1 VTQIA
6 HLSDMHLNGS
16 AERHGRFAYAL
27 DRAAHLGAD
36 HVILTGDL
44 TSSGHPSE
52 FNELSWAL
60 RQWLPERVT
69 LVPGNHDGGPDGWC
83 CALSGPL
90 ARFIR
95 TSARGA
101 VTGLGDAVV
110 VPVNTQLPN
119 PAPIFAGRGYVSIP
133 QLVRLDRIAEAAEG
147 RPVIVAGH
155 HGPQADPAQWF
166 LGMANAG
173 QVDYV
178 LDRHDNIVWCC
189 GHDHRLMDLGRVFAA
204 PAVKSH
210 PDPLRMYTVAG
221 SRLISTYRSSDPGS
235 YF

>member
-1 VTQIA
+1 MTRIA
-6 HLSDMHLNGS
+6 HLSDMHLDGS
-16 AERHGRFAYAL
+16 AERHARFSRSIA
-27 DRAAHLGAD
+27 RAAAFGAD
-36 HVILTGDL
+36 HMILTGDL
-44 TSSGHPSE
+44 TSSGHPDE

-60 RQWLPERVT
+60 RQWPPERVT

-90 ARFIR
+90 ARFLR

-101 VTGLGDAVV
+101 FTGLGDAVV
-110 VPVNTQLPN
+110 VPINTQFPN
-119 PAPIFAGRGYVSIP
+119 PAPIFRGRGYVSIP
-133 QLVRLDRIAEAAEG
+133 QLVRLHRIAQATAGHPVVVAA
-147 RPVIVAGH
+147 H

-173 QVDYV
+173 QVEYV
-178 LDRHDNIVWCC
+178 LDRHDDIVWCC

-210 PDPLRMYTVAG
+210 PDPLRMYAVSG
-221 SRLISTYRSSDPGS
+221 SRLTSIYRSDDRGS